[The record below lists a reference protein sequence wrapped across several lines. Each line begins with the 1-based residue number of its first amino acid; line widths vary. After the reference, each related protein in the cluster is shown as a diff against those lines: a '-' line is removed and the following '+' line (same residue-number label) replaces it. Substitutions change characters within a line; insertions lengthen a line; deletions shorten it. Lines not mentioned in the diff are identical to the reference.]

1 MKITQE
7 KLPASQI
14 GLEIEVPAEMSKNAY
29 EQVVQKYT
37 RSARIPGFRTGKVPR
52 QVILQRL
59 GQKNL
64 KAEALEGLI
73 NNCLKTAIESEKIE
87 AIGNYQLISTFDD
100 LAEVFEPGKSLTFKA
115 AVDVPPVAKL
125 GDYKALQVKVEE
137 ITYDPAEVDR
147 ILEQKRTELAQLIPV
162 DGRPSQSGDVV
173 QVDFTA
179 RFATPGEDGVM
190 KELPGGSAKD
200 FQVELSEGRFIPGFI
215 EGIIGMNAG
224 ETRELAI
231 SFPDD
236 YPQEE
241 LAGEPVVFTVTL
253 KDIKGKELPELDDD
267 FAKEISDF
275 ETLAALRESLETNV
289 QADKT
294 KQTQANK
301 EAAIEKALG
310 EIVETEIPESMIN
323 REVEFL
329 LTQQAML
336 LQRQGFNV
344 QQLFTK
350 ENLPFLRET
359 STPEAVQRIKQAL
372 GIEAVAKAEGITV
385 TSKEIKE
392 EVAKVKESMKKE
404 KEKIDE
410 DELYSLVEANLIKN
424 KTLLWL
430 AENVAIELV
439 PEGSLKTEVEEYE
452 EEEGETDEGEEATPV
467 DVTVD

>member
-37 RSARIPGFRTGKVPR
+37 RSARIPGFRPGKVPR

-73 NNCLKTAIESEKIE
+73 NDCLTKAIQQEKIE
-87 AIGNYQLISTFDD
+87 VIGNYQLISTFDD
-100 LAEVFEPGKSLTFKA
+100 LADVFEPGKSLTFKA
-115 AVDVPPVAKL
+115 AVDVPPVVKL
-125 GDYKALQVKVEE
+125 GDYKALKVKVEE
-137 ITYDPAEVDR
+137 IKYDPAEVDR
-147 ILEQKRTELAQLIPV
+147 ILDQKRTELAQLIPV
-162 DGRPSQSGDVV
+162 DDRPSQTGDVV

-179 RFATPGEDGVM
+179 KFATPGEDGVT
-190 KELPGGSAKD
+190 KDLPGGSAKD

-224 ETRELAI
+224 ETRELAV

-267 FAKEISDF
+267 FAKEVSNF

-301 EAAIEKALG
+301 EAAIERALG

-372 GIEAVAKAEGITV
+372 GIEEVAKAEGITV

-410 DELYSLVEANLIKN
+410 DELHSLVEANLIKN

-430 AENVAIELV
+430 AENVEIELV

-452 EEEGETDEGEEATPV
+452 EEEGETDEGEATPV